1 MKLPCDFP
9 VCEGGDESR
18 HLFFA
23 ICVGNSGMVR
33 SRQTIDWGASG
44 DAVSV
49 KLPLAF
55 GILRTLCLMICEDI
69 RVRGRF

>member
-9 VCEGGDESR
+9 VLEGGDESC

-33 SRQTIDWGASG
+33 GRQTIDWEASG

-55 GILRTLCLMICEDI
+55 GILQTLCLMICQYI
-69 RVRGRF
+69 RVPG